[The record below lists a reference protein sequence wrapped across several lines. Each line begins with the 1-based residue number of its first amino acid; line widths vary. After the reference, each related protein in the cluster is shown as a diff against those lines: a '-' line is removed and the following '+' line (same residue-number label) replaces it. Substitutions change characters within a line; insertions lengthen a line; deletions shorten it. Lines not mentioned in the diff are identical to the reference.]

1 MFNIDNELCLLEKYK
16 LTPTELFT
24 VQVILLAKE
33 ENNYE
38 PLKRFNETLNG
49 GLRLE
54 LERLQSKGIIIQA
67 YKIPK
72 PGSPFKPED
81 VEFNKN
87 FLKQF
92 FRASFE
98 MGEELFN
105 AYPQFITI
113 QGVSFNARRVS
124 KKFNDL
130 EDAFAKYGKA
140 IKYNDETHNSI
151 IENIKTGIERGYNFT
166 TLDDFICDRG
176 WLALDSYL
184 KGIGTNINTEAIKMI

>member
-1 MFNIDNELCLLEKYK
+1 MFENELCILEKYK

-24 VQVILLAKE
+24 VKVILLAKE
-33 ENNYE
+33 ENEYE
-38 PLKRFNETLNG
+38 PLQRFSSILNG

-54 LERLQSKGIIIQA
+54 LEKLQSKGIILQS

-72 PGSPFKPED
+72 PGTQFKPED

-105 AYPQFITI
+105 TYPQFITI

-130 EDAFAKYGKA
+130 EDAFTKYGKA
-140 IKYNDETHNSI
+140 IKYNDETHRQI
-151 IENIKTGIERGYNFT
+151 IENIRSGIEKGYNFT

-176 WLALDSYL
+176 WLALDAYL
-184 KGIGTNINTEAIKMI
+184 KGDGININTEAVKMI